1 MAVIGSNPLTIED
14 VWRVAVLGEEVSLDE
29 TARDHILE
37 SRRRVEKILEEK
49 KTVYGINTGFGNFSN
64 VRISG
69 EELKLLQRN
78 LILSHAVGV
87 GDPLPAETVR
97 AIMLLRINALALG
110 FSGITLEAVE
120 ALTEMI
126 NKGVH
131 PVVPSQ
137 GSVGASGD
145 LAPLAH
151 VMLVLIGEG
160 EADYRGERLAGKEAM
175 KRAGIKTHTL
185 LAKEGL
191 ALING
196 TQVMT
201 AIGALALYR
210 VKRLSVLSD
219 IVGAMSLD
227 ALLGTDKAF
236 DERINLLRP
245 HRGQGAAATNLR
257 ELLKGSAIRASHL
270 DCEEVQDAYSLRCMP
285 QVHGASKDA
294 LRYAVN
300 VVETEIN
307 SVTDN
312 PLIFEDEAI
321 SGGNFH
327 GQPVALAMDFMK
339 TAVAEWGNISERRI
353 DRLVHPAYNR
363 GLPAFLTEKGGVNSG
378 WMIPQY
384 VAASLVSE
392 NKILAHPASVDSIP
406 TSAGKEDHVSM
417 GTIAARQLQMIT
429 ENVYYIYAIEAMAA
443 AQGLTYRKPN
453 RGGEGVDIAASLIL
467 DRMPPL
473 NEDRWFKPEIEAVR
487 DLFYSGD
494 FIEIVEKALGKPL
507 LP

>member
-1 MAVIGSNPLTIED
+1 
-14 VWRVAVLGEEVSLDE
+14 
-29 TARDHILE
+29 
-37 SRRRVEKILEEK
+37 
-49 KTVYGINTGFGNFSN
+49 
-64 VRISG
+64 
-69 EELKLLQRN
+69 
-78 LILSHAVGV
+78 
-87 GDPLPAETVR
+87 
-97 AIMLLRINALALG
+97 
-110 FSGITLEAVE
+110 
-120 ALTEMI
+120 
-126 NKGVH
+126 
-131 PVVPSQ
+131 
-137 GSVGASGD
+137 
-145 LAPLAH
+145 
-151 VMLVLIGEG
+151 
-160 EADYRGERLAGKEAM
+160 
-175 KRAGIKTHTL
+175 
-185 LAKEGL
+185 
-191 ALING
+191 
-196 TQVMT
+196 
-201 AIGALALYR
+201 
-210 VKRLSVLSD
+210 
-219 IVGAMSLD
+219 
-227 ALLGTDKAF
+227 
-236 DERINLLRP
+236 
-245 HRGQGAAATNLR
+245 
-257 ELLKGSAIRASHL
+257 
-270 DCEEVQDAYSLRCMP
+270 
-285 QVHGASKDA
+285 
-294 LRYAVN
+294 
-300 VVETEIN
+300 VETEIN